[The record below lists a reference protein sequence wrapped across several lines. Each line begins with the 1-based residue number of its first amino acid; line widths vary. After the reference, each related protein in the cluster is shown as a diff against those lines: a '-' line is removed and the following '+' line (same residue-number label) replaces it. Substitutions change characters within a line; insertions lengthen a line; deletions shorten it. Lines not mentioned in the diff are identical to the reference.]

1 MSFGSAQMA
10 KGEKMARYI
19 DADRFRSAMW
29 YSFGESDSYIER
41 GMAKWDSG
49 LWLRYKAVEEVLDAQ
64 PAIEI
69 DPLRHGHWAKLEKV
83 IKDAP
88 YDRRWWWRCSACGQ
102 ADVHSEDVNLNYCWN
117 CGAKMDK

>member
-1 MSFGSAQMA
+1 MA
-10 KGEKMARYI
+10 KYI

-64 PAIEI
+64 P
-69 DPLRHGHWAKLEKV
+69 V
-83 IKDAP
+83 
-88 YDRRWWWRCSACGQ
+88 
-102 ADVHSEDVNLNYCWN
+102 ADVVPVAFKGFAEWVADWVLCNDFEESAGGFAELACRRLEDLGIMRKDGNVWVRSEVE
-117 CGAKMDK
+117 K